1 MGGHCRGMKLIIGF
15 IAGLFVGGFW
25 VSNSTEQQRR
35 QAREAAVN
43 AGRRVKESRVGK
55 AVDDNASKLAA
66 TAGDRVA
73 DAVDSTG
80 EALID
85 TIDGSEQHAAS

>member
-1 MGGHCRGMKLIIGF
+1 MKLIIGF
-15 IAGLFVGGFW
+15 IAGCFVGGFW
-25 VSNSTEQQRR
+25 VSNSTDQQRR
-35 QAREAAVN
+35 RAREAALN

-80 EALID
+80 EALVD
-85 TIDGSEQHAAS
+85 TISGGDQHATN

>member
-1 MGGHCRGMKLIIGF
+1 MKLIIGF
-15 IAGLFVGGFW
+15 IAGCFVGGFW

-55 AVDDNASKLAA
+55 AVDDNASKLMSTTGDRVVDAVD
-66 TAGDRVA
+66 TAGDA
-73 DAVDSTG
+73 LVDTVG
-80 EALID
+80 NGD
-85 TIDGSEQHAAS
+85 QTAAN